1 MKKHSLALVLICTM
15 ALAACASTT
24 LQKIKADI
32 AQAQEIVSAVNEVA
46 QSLPQC
52 GIPAASASAS
62 AAAVAASV
70 KVTLK
75 P

>member
-1 MKKHSLALVLICTM
+1 MKKHSLALVLICM
-15 ALAACASTT
+15 MGLAACASTT
-24 LQKIKADI
+24 LQKIKSDI

-52 GIPAASASAS
+52 GAPAASASAAS
-62 AAAVAASV
+62 ALSASV
-70 KVTLK
+70 KVTIR